1 MEKPMIQLVHS
12 AGEARVDSRV
22 IAEQLGVKHKNTVA
36 LVEKHAKHF
45 ERFGLLPF
53 QTEAVKVEGGRGAK
67 HHRFALLS
75 EDQAYFLLTLTR
87 NTAKVVDLKANL
99 VMAFRDARNKAGL
112 DSMMGMILLTA
123 PAAWEKRFGDD
134 YYRALAQITGT
145 TFDGH
150 AKGTPAIFGQITDR
164 WVYAAI
170 LPKEVHAELK
180 MRRGDSERM
189 HQWLTDGGRD
199 RLDQQ
204 IRMVTLLAESS
215 VDRKDFEARCMQ
227 AFGLPGQL
235 RLIYP
240 QAA

>member
-1 MEKPMIQLVHS
+1 MSNNVIQLVHS
-12 AGEARVDSRV
+12 AGEARVDSRL
-22 IAEQLGVKHKNTVA
+22 IAEGLGIKHKYSFA
-36 LVEKHAKHF
+36 LIQKYASRF
-45 ERFGLLPF
+45 EELSSLPF
-53 QTEAVKVEGGRGAK
+53 QKEARARRAGGGVVE
-67 HHRFALLS
+67 RFALLN
-75 EDQAYFLLTLTR
+75 EDQAYFLLSLSR
-87 NTAKVVDLKANL
+87 NSDRVVDLKLRL
-99 VMAFRDARNKAGL
+99 VKAFRDARNQAGL
-112 DSMMGMILLTA
+112 DNVMGMILLTA
-123 PAAWEKRFGDD
+123 PAPWEKRFGDD
-134 YYRALAQITGT
+134 YYRALARITGT
-145 TFDGH
+145 VFEGH

-180 MRRGDSERM
+180 ARRSESERM

-204 IRMVTLLAESS
+204 IRMVTLIADSS

-227 AFGLPGQL
+227 TFGLPGQL

>member
-1 MEKPMIQLVHS
+1 MSNKVIQLVHS
-12 AGEARVDSRV
+12 AGEARVDSRL
-22 IAEQLGVKHKNTVA
+22 IAEGLGIKHKYSFA
-36 LVEKHAKHF
+36 LIQKYASRF
-45 ERFGLLPF
+45 EELGSLPF
-53 QTEAVKVEGGRGAK
+53 QKEARARRAGGGVVE
-67 HHRFALLS
+67 RFALLN
-75 EDQAYFLLTLTR
+75 EDQAYFLLSLSR
-87 NTAKVVDLKANL
+87 NSDRVVDLKLRL
-99 VMAFRDARNKAGL
+99 VKAFRDARNQAGL
-112 DSMMGMILLTA
+112 DNVMGMILLTA
-123 PAAWEKRFGDD
+123 PAPWEKRFGDD
-134 YYRALAQITGT
+134 YYRALARITGT
-145 TFDGH
+145 VFEGH
-150 AKGTPAIFGQITDR
+150 AKGAPAIFGQITDR

-180 MRRGDSERM
+180 ARRSESERM

-204 IRMVTLLAESS
+204 IRMVTLIADSS

>member
-1 MEKPMIQLVHS
+1 MSNNVIQLVHS
-12 AGEARVDSRV
+12 AGEARVDSRL
-22 IAEQLGVKHKNTVA
+22 IAEGLGIKHKYSFA
-36 LVEKHAKHF
+36 LIQKYASRF
-45 ERFGLLPF
+45 EELGSLPF
-53 QTEAVKVEGGRGAK
+53 QKEARARRAGGGVVE
-67 HHRFALLS
+67 RFALLN
-75 EDQAYFLLTLTR
+75 EDQAYFLLSLSR
-87 NTAKVVDLKANL
+87 NSDRVVDLKLRL
-99 VMAFRDARNKAGL
+99 VKAFRDARNQAGL
-112 DSMMGMILLTA
+112 DNVMGMILLTA
-123 PAAWEKRFGDD
+123 PAPWEKRFGDD
-134 YYRALAQITGT
+134 YYRALARITGT
-145 TFDGH
+145 VFEGH

-180 MRRGDSERM
+180 ARRSESERM

-204 IRMVTLLAESS
+204 IRMVTLIADSS

-240 QAA
+240 QVA